1 MNLLR
6 VVIGALFTKSGLYT
20 QNPFSAHSE
29 YNRGSTVSGGFAQNP
44 VGVFL
49 YASFRDLFGSLR
61 TSLGVRQLRCGTR
74 MSVPRRRLDDRLREI
89 CAKLRT
95 ASADELE
102 DTLQELLA
110 LVHRKAER
118 LKARAGRLLLQ
129 GEQLE
134 PERRKSMM

>member
-1 MNLLR
+1 MPLSGICLVPYGPPSECANFAAGL
-6 VVIGALFTKSGLYT
+6 VCLFHD
-20 QNPFSAHSE
+20 A
-29 YNRGSTVSGGFAQNP
+29 VSI
-44 VGVFL
+44 
-49 YASFRDLFGSLR
+49 
-61 TSLGVRQLRCGTR
+61 
-74 MSVPRRRLDDRLREI
+74 DRLREI

-95 ASADELE
+95 ASTDELE